1 MCSFLFASLGQ
12 SRRAASGVAAIAWLL
27 TAASAWAQPCATC
40 GGGSWMFQRSYY
52 SHQPTN
58 PVQITPRSYGGPYY
72 TRPQGEYISSGQRW
86 IRSTINVPGATAE
99 QINVVESWVQ
109 GGAQF

>member
-1 MCSFLFASLGQ
+1 
-12 SRRAASGVAAIAWLL
+12 
-27 TAASAWAQPCATC
+27 
-40 GGGSWMFQRSYY
+40 MFQRSYY
-52 SHQPTN
+52 SHQPAQQ
-58 PVQITPRSYGGPYY
+58 VQLNPRSYGGPYY

-86 IRSTINVPGATAE
+86 IRSTINIPGATAE